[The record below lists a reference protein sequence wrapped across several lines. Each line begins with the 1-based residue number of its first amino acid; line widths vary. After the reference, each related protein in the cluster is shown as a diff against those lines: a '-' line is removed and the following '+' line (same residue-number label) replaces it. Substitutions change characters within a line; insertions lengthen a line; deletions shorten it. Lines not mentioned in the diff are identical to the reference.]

1 MDLKSNWALVVS
13 FIYSFQFR
21 ISSLDSLVKNL
32 TKNDWEY
39 LRQEFDNNVSDLV
52 MQKGLYPY
60 EYRNDFEKFKK

>member
-13 FIYSFQFR
+13 FIYSSQFR

-60 EYRNDFEKFKK
+60 EYRSDFEKFKK